1 MSTKRTPPR
10 RASTAAPEVREPAV
24 QARDRARKGSNP
36 VPGMVARTMAAM
48 PEAGLATGP
57 ADTPI
62 AAVGKDAHATKP
74 GRFRYEFQL
83 DAAGPV
89 PVLGSYAIIDCRF
102 RHFNQAPIELG
113 RGAAGNLNV
122 GFRLYQPGS
131 DKLLFEDRMEP
142 ETTQVDPGRWI
153 GGSIRIPRQAI
164 LPAGAAELAVDMVK
178 EDQFWF
184 AATPKDGHRFA
195 LDFFDST
202 ETATSLGQP
211 HWINGHAAADLLHGP
226 PSQPAMPG
234 IEAYPPV
241 GPAIDPDCPHHLV
254 FDISDL
260 VQYFRDARLPTGIQR
275 VQMQIIDA
283 LCGDLPDEFSLKIA
297 CFNERADC
305 WSELAPPL
313 FARICRLALVG
324 GDVDDP
330 IWRRAVAELA
340 ATVERSPPL
349 AFARGAFLINLGT
362 SWWLRNYFLNV
373 RLAKA
378 RYGIRYVPY
387 VHDCIPIMA
396 PEHCVANL
404 TRDFAA
410 WVVGAFQHADHMIAN
425 SAATAA
431 DLRRVALE
439 LGHAPPEPAIV
450 RLDAQYGYAAEG
462 ATPAHSNRVLRRNDL
477 APGGY
482 VLFVSTIESRKNH
495 LLAFSAWLRLI
506 KAHGAP
512 RVPKLV
518 CVGNRGWLNDAIYA
532 KLAASRAL
540 RDKVLMLSAVPDAEL
555 YQLYRNCLFTLFPS
569 SHEGWG
575 LPVTESLC
583 CGKVPLVADCSSL
596 PEAGGDLAEYF
607 DVGSETELL
616 RKLERLIFDAAYR
629 QAREA
634 TIAAEFHPRPWRE
647 IGASVLELVR
657 QWSADAVTAEPAT
670 PLADREIWPF
680 EARPGR
686 YYPITEHAET
696 RIWTGMVSG
705 EMFRQGIS
713 WWPPEAWG
721 TWTRP
726 PSARLAFWAP
736 FAAGTSA
743 VLFVGIRGVPANAC
757 TATVRISG
765 IGAQQVRL
773 ARAEERWLVFAAP
786 AERVDRLRS
795 PGEDRALFE
804 IAFSADRAADFRLA
818 SQGSDHRVAS
828 IGVKGFMICAEDDV
842 RARLRFVECV
852 ALGNL
857 ESLEERPPEDYL
869 PA

>member
-1 MSTKRTPPR
+1 MAE
-10 RASTAAPEVREPAV
+10 RAFGAEPAAAAMAAPGPD
-24 QARDRARKGSNP
+24 ARS
-36 VPGMVARTMAAM
+36 V
-48 PEAGLATGP
+48 
-57 ADTPI
+57 
-62 AAVGKDAHATKP
+62 KP
-74 GRFRYEFQL
+74 GRFRYEFAL
-83 DAAGPV
+83 DSPGPV
-89 PVLGSYAIIDCRF
+89 PVLGSYAIVDCRF
-102 RHFNQAPIELG
+102 RHFNHAPIELG

-122 GFRLYQPGS
+122 GFRLYHPGS

-142 ETTQVDPGRWI
+142 EATHVEPGRWI
-153 GGSIRIPRQAI
+153 AGRLCIPRQTI
-164 LPAGAAELAVDMVK
+164 PPAGAAELAVDMVK

-184 AATPKDGHRFA
+184 AATPNDGHRFV
-195 LDFFDST
+195 LDFFDPGDA
-202 ETATSLGQP
+202 ATGLP
-211 HWINGHAAADLLHGP
+211 GP
-226 PSQPAMPG
+226 PRTLNGYAGAELVFGPLSPPAVPA
-234 IEAYPPV
+234 IEAYPPAAIS
-241 GPAIDPDCPHHLV
+241 PAAAPDCPYHVV
-254 FDISDL
+254 FDVSDL

-283 LCGDLPDEFSLKIA
+283 LCGDLPDEYSLKIA

-305 WSELAPPL
+305 WSELAPTL
-313 FARICRLALVG
+313 FARICQRALAG

-330 IWRRAVAELA
+330 AWWRALAELA
-340 ATVERSPPL
+340 ATVERAPPL
-349 AFARGAFLINLGT
+349 AFPRGAFLINLGT

-425 SAATAA
+425 SEATAA

-439 LGHAPPEPAIV
+439 LGHAPPAPAIV
-450 RLDAQYGYAAEG
+450 RLDAQYGHAATG
-462 ATPAHSNRVLRRNDL
+462 APPAPGERVLQRNDL
-477 APGGY
+477 RSGGY

-495 LLAFSAWLRLI
+495 LLAFSAWLRLV
-506 KAHGAP
+506 KAHGAA

-532 KLAASRAL
+532 KLSASRVL
-540 RDKVLMLSAVPDAEL
+540 RERVVMLAAVPDAEL
-555 YQLYRNCLFTLFPS
+555 EQLYRNCLFTLFPS
-569 SHEGWG
+569 SYEGWG

-596 PEAGGDLAEYF
+596 PEAGGDFAEYF

-616 RKLERLIFDAAYR
+616 RKLERLVFDPAYR

-634 TIAAEFHPRPWRE
+634 KIAAEFRARSWGQ
-647 IGASVLELVR
+647 IGASVLDLVQ
-657 QWSADAVTAEPAT
+657 QWSADAVGAEPPRDGA
-670 PLADREIWPF
+670 ADHELWPF

-686 YYPITEHAET
+686 YYPIVEHTET
-696 RIWTGMVSG
+696 RVWAGMVSG
-705 EMFRQGIS
+705 EMFRQGTG
-713 WWPPEAWG
+713 WWVPESSG
-721 TWTRP
+721 TWTKP

-736 FAAGTSA
+736 FPAGTSA
-743 VLFVGIRGVPANAC
+743 VLFVGIRGVPAAAC
-757 TATVRISG
+757 TATVRVSG
-765 IGAQQVRL
+765 IGAQQVAL

-786 AERVDRLRS
+786 AERIDRLRT

-804 IAFSADRAADFRLA
+804 IVFSADRAADFRLTGH
-818 SQGSDHRVAS
+818 GSDHRVAS
-828 IGVKGFMICAEDDV
+828 IGAKGFMVCAEDDI

-857 ESLEERPPEDYL
+857 ESLDERPPEADYG
-869 PA
+869 AS